1 MHQAFLEFVI
11 ELLRA
16 VNPFLLLRSQNRR
29 ELLEKW
35 RQASIPER
43 LAYSVLVLS
52 ALFLYGLG
60 CSLVVIILMAA
71 NKSG

>member
-1 MHQAFLEFVI
+1 MHQAFLEFVV
-11 ELLRA
+11 ELLRT
-16 VNPFLLLRSQNRR
+16 VNPFVLLRSQHRR

-35 RQASIPER
+35 RKASIPER

-52 ALFLYGLG
+52 ALALYGLG
-60 CSLVVIILMAA
+60 CSLVVIIVMAA